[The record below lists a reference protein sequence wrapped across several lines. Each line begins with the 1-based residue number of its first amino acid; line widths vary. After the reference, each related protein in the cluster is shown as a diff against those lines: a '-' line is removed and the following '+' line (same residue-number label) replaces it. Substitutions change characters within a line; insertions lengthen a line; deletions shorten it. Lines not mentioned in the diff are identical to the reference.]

1 LRGGFPP
8 SEYYH
13 DLFTYYILGK
23 QMNWSKEEIDNAP
36 PDLIDDLRALCEEI
50 NVYENEKISK

>member
-1 LRGGFPP
+1 MPP
-8 SEYYH
+8 NEYYH

-23 QMNWSKEEIDNAP
+23 QMNWSKEEIDNSP

-50 NVYENEKISK
+50 NIYEKEKMKK

>member
-1 LRGGFPP
+1 
-8 SEYYH
+8 
-13 DLFTYYILGK
+13 
-23 QMNWSKEEIDNAP
+23 MNWSKEEIDNAP